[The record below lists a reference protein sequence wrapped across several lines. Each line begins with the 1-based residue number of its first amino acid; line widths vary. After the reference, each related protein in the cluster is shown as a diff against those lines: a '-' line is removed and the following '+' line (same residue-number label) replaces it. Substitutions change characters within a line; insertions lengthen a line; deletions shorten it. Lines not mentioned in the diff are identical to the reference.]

1 MKRILTTLF
10 FALLVVASANAQCH
24 YFLTLDELVSNNW
37 HPLDT
42 IMTTQHSK
50 NHQLWWGGNDY
61 VLTTGDSRVDKVL
74 KKNAFAAMQGDT
86 LYVNCRNLRY
96 EKTGFGNGY
105 TRAMRIGEHSVLFVN
120 KMIGRSARNSVALT
134 SVMFG
139 GIAGAISASGYNKQQ
154 VCYLISWGAD
164 DKGHINIRLLDDDLI
179 EQMLKEHPD
188 LWLEYRAEQDDS
200 KRILAKRVVP
210 LLEKAGLFNNKPKQ

>member
-1 MKRILTTLF
+1 MRHLFTLLIALVAVTTADAQSRYFMTLSDLMSGNGIQLDTLF
-10 FALLVVASANAQCH
+10 TDH
-24 YFLTLDELVSNNW
+24 
-37 HPLDT
+37 
-42 IMTTQHSK
+42 HSK
-50 NHQLWWGGNDY
+50 SRQLWWGGNDY
-61 VLTTGDSRVDKVL
+61 VLTTGDARVDKTL
-74 KKNAFAAMQGDT
+74 KKNAFAVMQADT

-96 EKTGFGNGY
+96 QKTGFGNGY

-120 KMIGRSARNSVALT
+120 KMIGRAARNSVAFT

-139 GIAGAISASGYNKQQ
+139 GIAGTIAASQYNKQQ